1 MIRGRRNL
9 LITAICAVLAAAV
22 PGATWAEQPKPDFV
36 IDLVQGPP
44 ILKAGLSGTFNIKIR
59 NTGSTPGPLEV
70 FIVFAG
76 KLDQTDQIRADSGM
90 ACEVRHDVGIN
101 AAVYC
106 TGGMIGPGQTA
117 TITVQGRG
125 QAAGVGQLVTTINPS
140 HSLPES
146 SYENNFQ
153 QVNVSIE

>member
-1 MIRGRRNL
+1 MKTIL
-9 LITAICAVLAAAV
+9 LSASCLALLAVTAAAY
-22 PGATWAEQPKPDFV
+22 ADQPKPDFV

-70 FIVFAG
+70 FVIFAG

-90 ACEVRHDVGIN
+90 ACEVRHDKGIN
-101 AAVYC
+101 AAVRC
-106 TGGMIGPGQTA
+106 TGGTIGPGQTA

-125 QAAGVGQLVTTINPS
+125 QSAGQGQLVTTINPS
-140 HSLPES
+140 HSLPEG
-146 SYENNFQ
+146 SYDNNFS
-153 QVNVSIE
+153 QVNVTIE

>member
-1 MIRGRRNL
+1 VNRNL
-9 LITAICAVLAAAV
+9 GSFACLALL
-22 PGATWAEQPKPDFV
+22 GATSAAFGDQPKPDFV
-36 IDLVQGPP
+36 VDLVQGPP

-70 FIVFAG
+70 FFIFAG

-90 ACEVRHDVGIN
+90 ACEVRHDKGIN

-106 TGGMIGPGQTA
+106 TGGKIEPGQTA
-117 TITVQGRG
+117 TFTLQGRG
-125 QAAGVGQLVTTINPS
+125 ESAGVGHLVTTINPS
-140 HSLPES
+140 HSLPEG
-146 SYENNFQ
+146 SYDNNFS

>member
-1 MIRGRRNL
+1 MKTTL
-9 LITAICAVLAAAV
+9 LRVACLVLLTVTPVAHAD
-22 PGATWAEQPKPDFV
+22 QPKPDFV

-90 ACEVRHDVGIN
+90 ACEVRHDTGIN
-101 AAVYC
+101 AAVRC
-106 TGGMIGPGQTA
+106 TGGPIGPGQTA

-125 QAAGVGQLVTTINPS
+125 QSAGQGQLVTTINPS
-140 HSLPES
+140 QSLPES
-146 SYENNFQ
+146 SYDNNFSQ
-153 QVNVSIE
+153 ANVTIE